1 MNRQREAIRERYRHS
16 QKGCSK
22 VSISQRRGIDKQSP
36 MISERLLK
44 WSGNIRVYIGNNQ
57 KLLFIAEASS
67 VFEGLWEG
75 NSNYA
80 KL

>member
-1 MNRQREAIRERYRHS
+1 MNRQREAIWERHRHS

-22 VSISQRRGIDKQSP
+22 VSLSQHRGIDEQRP
-36 MISERLLK
+36 MISESLLK
-44 WSGNIRVYIGNNQ
+44 WSENIRVCIGNNQ
-57 KLLFIAEASS
+57 KPFFMAEPNS
-67 VFEGLWEG
+67 VFEGLWEE